1 MIKVFKCPDCEKEI
15 YVDDSFQVGEIIS
28 CPCCGLELEIKLE
41 ENKMKLVELVIEGED
56 FGE

>member
-15 YVDDSFQVGEIIS
+15 YVDDSFQIGEIIS
-28 CPCCGLELEIKLE
+28 CECCGLELEIKLE
-41 ENKMKLVELVIEGED
+41 ENKMKLVQLVIEGED